1 MHTYLNGDKCRH
13 FYVFKSFF
21 IQCNYL
27 LARGYP
33 MFHPLCIQIHVCHVG
48 STHVRTNRLFLIPRT
63 NINYS
68 QTIRAEYRK
77 YLFIR
82 STGVQP
88 LRSSNWEHWAIRTSS
103 TSRDISWIK
112 YFLNNST
119 VLLCTDF
126 VNAAV
131 RFHLRQSACVWFNEE
146 SEQRERKRETYEKN
160 EQSTFV

>member
-1 MHTYLNGDKCRH
+1 MIKLYLQVDQVENRETHQNIGTYSRYYAENSFWIVNIENLECTYLNGDKCRH

-27 LARGYP
+27 LVRGYP
-33 MFHPLCIQIHVCHVG
+33 MFYPLCIQIHVCHVG

-68 QTIRAEYRK
+68 QTIRTEYRK

-88 LRSSNWEHWAIRTSS
+88 LRSSNWEHWAIHTSS
-103 TSRDISWIK
+103 TQD
-112 YFLNNST
+112 
-119 VLLCTDF
+119 
-126 VNAAV
+126 
-131 RFHLRQSACVWFNEE
+131 
-146 SEQRERKRETYEKN
+146 
-160 EQSTFV
+160 TFSG